1 MKKKL
6 AIIGVGSG
14 GILSLAH
21 FCSKLDNS
29 WDIVSIH
36 NPNIRI
42 VGIGESTNPAV
53 IETLEYGLNFS
64 MLDDMDA
71 LDATYKFATRF
82 KEWNCDYV
90 DSPLLGG
97 RSAIHFN
104 NFKLKEFAFARL
116 EKMWPEKFKV
126 IVGNVNSMENIINQT
141 TFASTGVNVVVDGQT
156 HTFDYVIDCRG
167 FPKDY
172 TGYTVL
178 DQMPVN
184 HCLVHNIME
193 PGEWKYTGHRA
204 HCNGWMFE
212 IPLQSRQSYG
222 YLYNDTI
229 TPRQEAIE
237 DFANL
242 INVSVDQLDNIEYSF
257 KSYYA
262 NEAVNGRIFKNGNS
276 FVFFEPM
283 SASSMYMYSK
293 LNLIY
298 EQHIVMETTQ
308 GIPFPPYVTNNS
320 ALEITRQI
328 HDLICFFYHKGSL
341 HNSEFWEY
349 AKINCSAHLEKTG
362 LIEYL
367 KSRLTEPVKNGLYNT
382 PDIGVPYSAKSHVFF
397 DQAFKHYYFTPRPE

>member
-6 AIIGVGSG
+6 AVIGVGSG

-64 MLDDMDA
+64 MLDDMAA

-104 NFKLKEFAFARL
+104 NFKLKDFAFARM

-126 IVGNVNSMENIINQT
+126 IVGNVESIENIMHPTLLT
-141 TFASTGVNVVVDGQT
+141 TTGVNIVIDSQT
-156 HTFDYVIDCRG
+156 HVFDYVIDCRG

-172 TGYTVL
+172 TDYTVL
-178 DQMPVN
+178 DKMPVN

-193 PGEWKYTGHRA
+193 PGSWGYTGHRA
-204 HCNGWMFE
+204 HKNGWMFE

-222 YLYNDTI
+222 YLYNDAI
-229 TPRQEAIE
+229 TSKADAVL
-237 DFANL
+237 DFSKL
-242 INVSVDQLDNIEYSF
+242 IGVPEDQLDNIEYSF

-262 NEAVNGRIFKNGNS
+262 NTAVNGRIFKNGNS

-283 SASSMYMYSK
+283 SASSMYMYAK

-298 EQHIVMETTQ
+298 EQHIVSETINQ
-308 GIPFPPYVTNNS
+308 SPYPDHYTNS
-320 ALEITRQI
+320 AALEVARQI
-328 HDLICFFYHKGSL
+328 QDLICFFYHKGSS
-341 HNSEFWEY
+341 HASEFWDY
-349 AKINCSAHLEKTG
+349 ATTNCTEHLQKTG

-367 KSRLTEPVKNGLYNT
+367 KSCLTEPVKNGLYNT